1 MTTERYDVI
10 VVGAGAS
17 GGPLAARLSED
28 PDRTVLLLE
37 AGPDAPTTQDFPPEL
52 LDAGLIA
59 GAMPGHPNN
68 WGFIANI
75 RPGFAYSIARGKI
88 LGGSSTLN
96 GAYFIR
102 ARREDH
108 DRWEAAGLTEWSYEK
123 ALPFWKQLETDL
135 TYGETDL
142 HGGSGPVR
150 IFRNDATN
158 MHPLAKALEEAAL
171 ELGFP
176 HDEDKDD
183 QTSPPGVGP
192 LPRNAVD
199 GTRLNTGI
207 TYVNPARHRKN
218 LTVRGDTFVRRVLF
232 EGSRAV
238 AVEVESGAG
247 DVQRID
253 AGEIVLSAGAIKSP
267 HLLLL
272 SGIGPA
278 EELRAAGIPVVKDAP
293 KVGKD
298 FSDHP
303 DIPFAW
309 KSKRKTG
316 KQAEGFQNLLNWKAK
331 EHGYD
336 GGDLEILFSI
346 ETTQMQIM
354 GPSMQP
360 TVRRALRHPIRLLQS
375 FKGMDIRRT
384 IKQGAAMQSMFFATA
399 IQHEESR
406 GQMRILSD
414 DPHRTP
420 QIDYNYLTDER
431 DLIRMRE
438 VIRTSAA
445 ILKTTAMKPWFK
457 GFTEI
462 DETTLADDAK
472 LDAWLLAHL
481 STAIHLCGSARA
493 GREED
498 GAVVDQYGRVYGV
511 QGLRVADTSIL
522 PDAPLRG
529 PAASAHLVGEL
540 VAHFIRTGAG
550 TPSVPS
556 AEAHPVSA

>member
-28 PDRTVLLLE
+28 TDRTVLLLE
-37 AGPDAPTTQDFPPEL
+37 AGPDAPTTKDFPPEL

-68 WGFIANI
+68 WGFLANI

-102 ARREDH
+102 ARKEDH
-108 DRWEAAGLTEWSYEK
+108 DRWEAAGLSEWSYEK
-123 ALPFWKQLETDL
+123 TLPFWKQLETDL
-135 TYGETDL
+135 TYGETAV
-142 HGGSGPVR
+142 HGGSGPVK
-150 IFRNDATN
+150 IFRNDETT
-158 MHPLAKALEEAAL
+158 MHPLAKALQDAAV

-176 HDEDKDD
+176 LDEDKDD
-183 QTSPPGVGP
+183 QTGTPGIGP

-199 GTRLNTGI
+199 GVRLNTGI

-218 LTVRGDTFVRRVLF
+218 LTVRGDSFVRRVLF
-232 EGSRAV
+232 EGTRAV
-238 AVEVESGAG
+238 AVEVETSGK
-247 DVQRID
+247 VQRIE

-267 HLLLL
+267 HILLL
-272 SGIGPA
+272 SGIGPIA
-278 EELRAAGIPVVKDAP
+278 DLRAAGIPVVKNAP
-293 KVGKD
+293 RVGKG

-303 DIPFAW
+303 DIAFAW
-309 KSKRKTG
+309 MSKKNTG
-316 KQAEGFQNLLNWKAK
+316 KQSAGFQNLLNWKAA

-336 GGDLEILFSI
+336 GGDLELLFSI
-346 ETTQMQIM
+346 ETTQMQVM
-354 GPSMQP
+354 GPSMLP
-360 TVRRALRHPIRLLQS
+360 VMLRSIRHPLKMLSS
-375 FKGMDIRRT
+375 FKGMDIART
-384 IKQGAAMQSMFFATA
+384 MKQGKAMPAMFFATA

-406 GQMRILSD
+406 GEIRITSSN
-414 DPHRTP
+414 PRKNP
-420 QIDYNYLTDER
+420 QIDYNYLQDER
-431 DLIRMRE
+431 DLVRMRE
-438 VIRTSAA
+438 VMRTSAA
-445 ILKTTAMKPWFK
+445 ILKTKAMEPWFDRYA
-457 GFTEI
+457 EI
-462 DETTLADDAK
+462 TDEILADDAK
-472 LDAWLLAHL
+472 LDEWMLDHL
-481 STAIHLCGSARA
+481 GTAIHMCGSAQA

-511 QGLRVADTSIL
+511 EGLRVADTSIL

-540 VAHFIRTGAG
+540 VAHFIRTGA
-550 TPSVPS
+550 
-556 AEAHPVSA
+556 